1 MNPVLWLMAREQG
14 SLSTVLDA
22 QLPCRGA
29 LSGGL
34 GEQVWGLW
42 ASHPLFL

>member
-1 MNPVLWLMAREQG
+1 MGTERAVNPVLWLMAREQG

-22 QLPCRGA
+22 QLPCQGA

-34 GEQVWGLW
+34 GEQV
-42 ASHPLFL
+42 